1 MAPPP
6 AFRRRD
12 RAPLQAERCRVS
24 SVQVVVWAL
33 GVATCIVAAYLSAAH
48 ERYIATGVNIRPEQ
62 CRTSADQIVLLT

>member
-1 MAPPP
+1 M
-6 AFRRRD
+6 
-12 RAPLQAERCRVS
+12 S

-48 ERYIATGVNIRPEQ
+48 ERYIATGVNTRPEQ